1 MLAEQNRDAALAG
14 ALNKANILQ
23 LPACKVQRR
32 LTRTSKREREVLAK
46 KGLIFSGLLI
56 LPFRCLTSSLGI

>member
-14 ALNKANILQ
+14 ALNKANIL

-32 LTRTSKREREVLAK
+32 LTRTSEREREVLAK
-46 KGLIFSGLLI
+46 KG
-56 LPFRCLTSSLGI
+56 SSFQGY